1 MDRGLRRGVRYGRWC
16 VGHPV
21 KRIKWDQPKKEFKFQ
36 ICCFLTESNFIQ
48 SKRNLLELENLE

>member
-1 MDRGLRRGVRYGRWC
+1 LRRGVRYGRWC
-16 VGHPV
+16 VGRPV